1 MNVIGEIGNFIMIYQ
16 DPIQIA
22 VIAGLAAGAVVC
34 VGKIIA
40 NAGKKRRLLE
50 QIQKTVAEINRNVEA
65 LGEQKPEV
73 VYIEGRQ
80 TPEPQV
86 SAADMVEELE
96 EVLRTMQS
104 TEAKLEKKEVLVEE
118 VKPVAKY
125 FSRDCAVSKNGRKY
139 TMEELDAQIRD

>member
-1 MNVIGEIGNFIMIYQ
+1 M
-16 DPIQIA
+16 
-22 VIAGLAAGAVVC
+22 
-34 VGKIIA
+34 
-40 NAGKKRRLLE
+40 LE